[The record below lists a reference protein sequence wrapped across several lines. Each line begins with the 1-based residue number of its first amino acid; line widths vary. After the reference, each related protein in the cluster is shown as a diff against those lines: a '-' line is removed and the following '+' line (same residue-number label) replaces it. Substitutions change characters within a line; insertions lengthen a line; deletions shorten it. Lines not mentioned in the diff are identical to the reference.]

1 MTSAGTIR
9 DWVASARSIAVLT
22 GAGISAESGIPTFR
36 DAGGLWKNFRAERT
50 ARGAHQ
56 VTDEQSRPAA
66 LYANM
71 TPEQLATPQAFARDP
86 KFVWEW
92 YDWRRSLIAQA
103 EPNAGHMA
111 LAQLEKRT
119 ADFTLVTQNVDGL
132 HGRAGSDRLLK
143 VHGDIWTL
151 RCTLCGRERQDLRP
165 NLPELPPRCHCG
177 GIERPGVVWFGEN
190 LPPEIWS
197 QAEQS
202 ASAAGI
208 FLVVGTSALVYPA
221 AGLVHLAKAS
231 GAKVV
236 EVNPA
241 ETPVSGMV
249 DFSWRAPAAEALP
262 QIL

>member
-1 MTSAGTIR
+1 VTSTIR
-9 DWVASARSIAVLT
+9 RWLSSARSIAVLT

-36 DAGGLWKNFRAERT
+36 DAGGLWRNFRAE
-50 ARGAHQ
+50 
-56 VTDEQSRPAA
+56 D
-66 LYANM
+66 
-71 TPEQLATPQAFARDP
+71 LATPQAFTRDP
-86 KFVWEW
+86 KLVWEW

-103 EPNAGHMA
+103 EPNAGHYA
-111 LAQLEKRT
+111 LAELEKR
-119 ADFTLVTQNVDGL
+119 APEFTLITQNVDGL
-132 HGRAGSDRLLK
+132 HDRAGSTRLLK

-151 RCTLCGRERQDLRP
+151 RCTACGHERQDTRP
-165 NLPELPPRCHCG
+165 KLPQLPPTCQCG
-177 GIERPGVVWFGEN
+177 ATERPGVVWFGEN
-190 LPPEIWS
+190 LPSGIWS
-197 QAEQS
+197 RSEHAA
-202 ASAAGI
+202 ASADV

-262 QIL
+262 LLIS

>member
-1 MTSAGTIR
+1 MLSSIR

-36 DAGGLWKNFRAERT
+36 DAGGLWKNFRAE
-50 ARGAHQ
+50 
-56 VTDEQSRPAA
+56 E
-66 LYANM
+66 
-71 TPEQLATPQAFARDP
+71 LATPGAFARDP

-92 YDWRRSLIAQA
+92 YNWRRSLIAKA
-103 EPNAGHMA
+103 EPNAGHLA
-111 LAQLEKRT
+111 LLQLEKRT
-119 ADFTLVTQNVDGL
+119 AHFTLITQNVDGL
-132 HGRAGSDRLLK
+132 HDRAGSAQLLK

-151 RCTLCGRERQDLRP
+151 RCTLCGHEHQDLRP
-165 NLPELPPRCHCG
+165 HLSELPPRCNCG

-190 LPPEIWS
+190 LPPDIWS
-197 QAEQS
+197 QAERS
-202 ASAAGI
+202 ASAADI

-231 GAKVV
+231 GVKVV
-236 EVNPA
+236 EVNPS

>member
-36 DAGGLWKNFRAERT
+36 DQSSDRPALWKNFRAE
-50 ARGAHQ
+50 
-56 VTDEQSRPAA
+56 D
-66 LYANM
+66 
-71 TPEQLATPQAFARDP
+71 LATPQAFAHDP

-92 YDWRRSLIAQA
+92 YDWRRSLIAKA
-103 EPNAGHMA
+103 EPNAGHLA

-119 ADFTLVTQNVDGL
+119 PSFTLITQNVDGL
-132 HGRAGSDRLLK
+132 HGRAGSTRLLK
-143 VHGDIWTL
+143 VHGDIWWL

-165 NLPELPPRCHCG
+165 HLPDLPPHCNCG

-202 ASAAGI
+202 ASAADI